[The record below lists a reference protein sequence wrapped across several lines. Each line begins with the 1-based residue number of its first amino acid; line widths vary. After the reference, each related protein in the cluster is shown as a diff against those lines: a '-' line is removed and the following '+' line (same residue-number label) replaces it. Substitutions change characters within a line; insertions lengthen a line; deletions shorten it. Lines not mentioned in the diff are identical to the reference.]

1 MAHRTESKTSP
12 RRIQAVMKQRQALE
26 MRMAGHTY
34 DQIAHELG
42 YKDHTSALYS
52 VKKALQKT
60 LEPPAQQ
67 YRALTLER
75 LTMVMQTFW
84 PAMLTGDDDAAR
96 TVLHALKD
104 IRQLMG
110 LDAPQ
115 KVEHAGDPDN
125 PIRHQVMTI
134 DLGDVTSALQV
145 LADAGAVRLEP
156 NGIQPGNPLDRL
168 YPASTND

>member
-1 MAHRTESKTSP
+1 MPHRTESKTSP

-26 MRMAGHTY
+26 LRMEGQTY
-34 DQIAHELG
+34 DVIASKLG
-42 YKDHTSALYS
+42 YKTHTGALAA
-52 VKKALQKT
+52 VNKALDKT
-60 LEPPAQQ
+60 LQPPAAH

-75 LTMVMQTFW
+75 LTRVMQTFW

-96 TVLHALKD
+96 TVLHALRD

-115 KVEHAGDPDN
+115 KMEHAGDPDN
-125 PIRHQVMTI
+125 PIRHQVMTVS
-134 DLGDVTSALQV
+134 LGDVTSALQV

-156 NGIQPGNPLDRL
+156 NGIQPGNPLDIL
-168 YPASTND
+168 YPPSAND

>member
-1 MAHRTESKTSP
+1 MPHRTESKTSP
-12 RRIQAVMKQRQALE
+12 RRIQAVMKQRKALE
-26 MRMAGHTY
+26 
-34 DQIAHELG
+34 
-42 YKDHTSALYS
+42 
-52 VKKALQKT
+52 KT
-60 LEPPAQQ
+60 LAPPAQQ

-96 TVLHALKD
+96 TVLHALRD

-115 KVEHAGDPDN
+115 KMEHAGDPDN
-125 PIRHQVMTI
+125 PIRHQVMTVS
-134 DLGDVTSALQV
+134 LGDVTSALQV

-168 YPASTND
+168 YPASAND